1 MLDLEMKN
9 KMTLYS
15 DTKLSV
21 YQLQGNQDK
30 KFVMMRTLLGQNA
43 TDQQID
49 DWFETYDHYQLTV
62 TNYKYLPRV
71 ISVNY
76 GEDED
81 VYSVLEYEEGSSLTQ
96 HGQLGKEHVEQL
108 VDALDH
114 LHRKGVVHGSVTP
127 DNIWVTQKDRIVL
140 YGAGEWKSLGRPVQ
154 TFMQDINSLIAL
166 LLDYAVVSDS
176 AARALN
182 QTKITS
188 LGQVSDIFLNGGD
201 VKTKG
206 SLVEKSTKGSLVEK
220 EAEQELLYEKRGKPS
235 NGRQEQV
242 YREETHGATPRNNVH
257 RQEPRPRVDQRPL
270 PKQQHNVNDIHGMQY
285 ATYIGF
291 WRRFFAYF
299 IDCLIL
305 GIPASILFGDGGNT
319 VVFLLGWIYFGA
331 MESSGM
337 QATLGKRMLGMKVVD
352 KRGYRLS
359 FGHAVGRHFA
369 KILSYITLFIGFL
382 IVGFDQKKR
391 ALHDHVAGTLVISN
405 K

>member
-1 MLDLEMKN
+1 MLDLEMQK

-15 DTKLSV
+15 DPKLRV
-21 YQLQGNQDK
+21 YQLTGNQDK
-30 KFVMMRTLLGQNA
+30 KAVMMRTLLGQNA
-43 TDQQID
+43 TEQQID

-96 HGQLGKEHVEQL
+96 HGELGKEHVEQL

-127 DNIWVTQKDRIVL
+127 DNIWVTEKDRIVL
-140 YGAGEWKSLGRPVQ
+140 YGAGEWKALGRPVQ
-154 TFMQDINSLIAL
+154 TFMQDINSLIGL
-166 LLDYAVVSDS
+166 LLNYAVVSDS
-176 AARALN
+176 AATALN

-220 EAEQELLYEKRGKPS
+220 EAEQEFLYEKRGKPS
-235 NGRQEQV
+235 NSRQEP
-242 YREETHGATPRNNVH
+242 YYGEDAHRETPRTNIP
-257 RQEPRPRVDQRPL
+257 RQEPRVEHRPL
-270 PKQQHNVNDIHGMQY
+270 PKQHNNVYDIHGMQH

-299 IDCLIL
+299 IDGLIL
-305 GIPASILFGDGGNT
+305 GIPASILFGDGGNA

-369 KILSYITLFIGFL
+369 KIISYITLCIGFL
-382 IVGFDQKKR
+382 IVGLDEKKR
-391 ALHDHVAGTLVISN
+391 ALHDHIAGTLVISN

>member
-1 MLDLEMKN
+1 MLDLEMQN

-15 DTKLSV
+15 DPKLRV

-30 KFVMMRTLLGQNA
+30 KTVMMRTLLGENA

-49 DWFETYDHYQLTV
+49 DWFETYDNYQLTV

-76 GEDED
+76 GEEED

-140 YGAGEWKSLGRPVQ
+140 YGAGEWKALGRPVQ
-154 TFMQDINSLIAL
+154 TFMQDINSLIAV

-182 QTKITS
+182 QKKITS

-220 EAEQELLYEKRGKPS
+220 EAEQEFLYEKRGKPS
-235 NGRQEQV
+235 NSRQEQG
-242 YREETHGATPRNNVH
+242 YREETQRETPRNSVP
-257 RQEPRPRVDQRPL
+257 RQEPRAEQRTL
-270 PKQQHNVNDIHGMQY
+270 PKQQNVYDIHGMQH

-299 IDCLIL
+299 IDGLIL

-369 KILSYITLFIGFL
+369 KILSYITLLIGFL